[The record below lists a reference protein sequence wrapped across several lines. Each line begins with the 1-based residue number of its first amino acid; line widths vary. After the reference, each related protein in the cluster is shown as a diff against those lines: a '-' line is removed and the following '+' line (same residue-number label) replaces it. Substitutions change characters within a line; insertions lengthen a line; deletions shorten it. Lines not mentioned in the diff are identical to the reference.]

1 MSISEIFEIVLPA
14 VPQTLAMVFLSMLF
28 AYIIGLPWAIFIFMS
43 RKDGLSEN
51 KVVYGI
57 LNGLINILRSIP
69 GIILMILTV
78 PLSRLIVGRAIGTM
92 AAVVPLTFAA
102 SPFVARMFEN
112 AFIEVD
118 KGIIEALKSMGASN
132 FEIIK
137 IILKETLPPRI
148 SSITM
153 TLINLVGLSAM
164 AGVLGGGG
172 LGDIAIRYGYQRNML
187 NVLWVSVFFIIL
199 IVQIIQLTGILLYK
213 ATNKK

>member
-43 RKDGLSEN
+43 RKGGLNEN
-51 KVVYGI
+51 KIVYNI

-112 AFIEVD
+112 SFIEVD

-213 ATNKK
+213 AKNKK

>member
-43 RKDGLSEN
+43 RKGGLNEN
-51 KVVYGI
+51 KIVYNI

-112 AFIEVD
+112 SFIEVD